1 MSKFDI
7 KINLNELNNI
17 INKISK
23 DINDLEYE
31 MNNVNDAYLSLDD
44 TKWKGKDKK
53 KIDSSLGIYLK
64 DMTNFS
70 NDLRNTLDILKQGY
84 NNYENN
90 IQDEKKYLQN
100 LEDL

>member
-1 MSKFDI
+1 MTKYDI
-7 KINLNELNNI
+7 KINLKELNNI

-31 MNNVNDAYLSLDD
+31 MNNVNDAYLSLDE
-44 TKWKGKDKK
+44 TKWKGKDKSK
-53 KIDSSLGIYLK
+53 VDSSLGIYLK

-70 NDLRNTLDILKQGY
+70 TNLRNTLDVLKQGY
-84 NNYENN
+84 NNYENS
-90 IQDEKKYLQN
+90 IQDEKKYLQD